1 MPAPQQMR
9 RADSPGLMEGLQSPG
24 HSSRTGACGLAKESV
39 NYIYAGVC
47 LSMVIAVIVLA
58 VLLGQATFSLHHAH
72 DHDHVECTVHETCDT
87 CAGVIGLTGK
97 DTGDTSPCMWCPGN
111 QTCGYKSPERRQDC
125 LHNWG
130 GDAVMEQHH
139 CNTRV
144 LFECNHT
151 RTTAGCSACPDCC
164 EDYIPDGKSCD
175 ECVAEKC
182 NKDPDTCNHVLHRL
196 CGLAKSTNL
205 KACNDCLSFKSNH
218 VELQKFGCT
227 STNITSFCKGPDQPL
242 YYSNEQ

>member
-1 MPAPQQMR
+1 MQPPRSSLRVLTELLVTPA
-9 RADSPGLMEGLQSPG
+9 
-24 HSSRTGACGLAKESV
+24 
-39 NYIYAGVC
+39 
-47 LSMVIAVIVLA
+47 
-58 VLLGQATFSLHHAH
+58 AH

-182 NKDPDTCNHVLHRL
+182 NKDPDTWCVLSHFCPLFPFWFHFSHFPSGCR
-196 CGLAKSTNL
+196 TF
-205 KACNDCLSFKSNH
+205 SFFTFWYH
-218 VELQKFGCT
+218 PP
-227 STNITSFCKGPDQPL
+227 SFWSLPGH
-242 YYSNEQ
+242 